1 MIVLTKWNISRIL
14 FPAPFK
20 KKQRYRLATAMPGK
34 VEEKVKFVCLKLKPN
49 EHPEKA
55 RYKILKS
62 LRNSEKRH
70 SQTAAVSHPL
80 AEWCE
85 EVHIIPELDAKE
97 VFEVASNSKYVVFLM
112 RDGRVCRIKCMS
124 KVETNTVSSADL
136 LKRVNQP
143 SFQELSD
150 AEYARQLQATL
161 DTEGERRPSVGLQT
175 IATATSS
182 INLADLERRSRE
194 LMILGSVPSPEYR
207 QDPEFFGNLAR
218 SLSHQEELVAGVDVP
233 LLPSSPPPTYD
244 SLSSLVPGVL
254 GSSR

>member
-1 MIVLTKWNISRIL
+1 
-14 FPAPFK
+14 
-20 KKQRYRLATAMPGK
+20 MPGR
-34 VEEKVKFVCLKLKPN
+34 VEEKVKFVCLKLKSN

-70 SQTAAVSHPL
+70 TQTAAISHPL

-112 RDGRVCRIKCMS
+112 RDGRVCRIKCAS
-124 KVETNTVSSADL
+124 PADTSAVPSVDVL
-136 LKRVNQP
+136 NRASQP

-161 DTEGERRPSVGLQT
+161 DSEGDRRPAVGVRS
-175 IATATSS
+175 IATTTGSMS
-182 INLADLERRSRE
+182 MADLERRSRE

-233 LLPSSPPPTYD
+233 LLPSSPPPSYD

-254 GSSR
+254 GSSRYM